1 MEYALWNNQEIIASS
16 IGKDY
21 ALEKQI
27 RVSSKRQELRCP
39 ECDTIVRYCHGDR
52 KVPYFAHRGA
62 EKCPYNDFDN
72 QTSQSV
78 KAVIV
83 AISDKLQSAGFN
95 VERTKIA
102 VTNHV
107 SHLLIH
113 CSDSLTLAVEFIT
126 TRIGAEKT
134 NKLVSLYRE
143 AGIPAQFIV
152 VSDKLDVSSEDQVS
166 HAKRFALNE
175 DASGC
180 LMVINSEADS
190 LKQYYWDK
198 TEYKYQ
204 GIPFWYTRDAIY
216 SESAEL
222 SALSLENGYLT
233 ITGFDNRRQAWIDDR
248 NRRYQEW
255 IEQLKKPPVQEK
267 PVVHALPVTEQPTEQ
282 VSEEVTEKPQVVHN
296 PLPTKE
302 VKRHYWETIVQN
314 DPVCGVN
321 YGTYQRMLVKI
332 RQQLVDEKVWDNSGS
347 NHIAKVETYIK
358 ERARDLVADEV
369 LEYDGEQHSGLRRRL
384 MVDLE
389 PYLDEL
395 LGRFKPKKRANSSIC
410 PLCGAKMVRRTGK
423 NGSFMACSAFPNCR
437 YTESIM

>member
-152 VSDKLDVSSEDQVS
+152 VSDKLDVSSEDQVWS
-166 HAKRFALNE
+166 FYGLL
-175 DASGC
+175 C
-180 LMVINSEADS
+180 L
-190 LKQYYWDK
+190 
-198 TEYKYQ
+198 
-204 GIPFWYTRDAIY
+204 P
-216 SESAEL
+216 
-222 SALSLENGYLT
+222 
-233 ITGFDNRRQAWIDDR
+233 
-248 NRRYQEW
+248 
-255 IEQLKKPPVQEK
+255 QL
-267 PVVHALPVTEQPTEQ
+267 
-282 VSEEVTEKPQVVHN
+282 
-296 PLPTKE
+296 
-302 VKRHYWETIVQN
+302 
-314 DPVCGVN
+314 
-321 YGTYQRMLVKI
+321 
-332 RQQLVDEKVWDNSGS
+332 
-347 NHIAKVETYIK
+347 
-358 ERARDLVADEV
+358 
-369 LEYDGEQHSGLRRRL
+369 
-384 MVDLE
+384 
-389 PYLDEL
+389 
-395 LGRFKPKKRANSSIC
+395 
-410 PLCGAKMVRRTGK
+410 
-423 NGSFMACSAFPNCR
+423 
-437 YTESIM
+437 